1 MLRRN
6 CQIDTLQCFQTYVP
20 SSVPRVYLFSKWI
33 KNRQNDGARKKNRN
47 YRHFL
52 LCCWRVQSPRGMLAK
67 NGPLAKKNCLADA
80 ASHNF
85 AVQKQYYQDSK
96 IGTLL
101 FISFSPLHHKIR
113 QCCHLRKKV
122 HVVFLLFEKRNW
134 KVINSSLSALYNN
147 KITSASWFSAGFLL
161 PQNLLCLGFLPIF
174 RNFKE
179 ECHDFR

>member
-6 CQIDTLQCFQTYVP
+6 CQIGTLQCFQTYVP
-20 SSVPRVYLFSKWI
+20 SSVPHVYLFSKWI
-33 KNRQNDGARKKNRN
+33 KNRQNDGARKKKSQLSPLST
-47 YRHFL
+47 L
-52 LCCWRVQSPRGMLAK
+52 LLESSITSRYACEKWAVG
-67 NGPLAKKNCLADA
+67 KKNCLADA
-80 ASHNF
+80 APHNF

-101 FISFSPLHHKIR
+101 FISFSLLHHKIR

-179 ECHDFR
+179 ECHNFR

>member
-6 CQIDTLQCFQTYVP
+6 CQIGTLQCFQTYVP
-20 SSVPRVYLFSKWI
+20 SSVPLFSKWI
-33 KNRQNDGARKKNRN
+33 KNRQNDGARKKIATIATFYSAAGEFNHLTVCLRKMG
-47 YRHFL
+47 R
-52 LCCWRVQSPRGMLAK
+52 WQ
-67 NGPLAKKNCLADA
+67 KKNCLADA

-101 FISFSPLHHKIR
+101 FISFSSLHHKIR

-122 HVVFLLFEKRNW
+122 HVVFLLFKKRNW